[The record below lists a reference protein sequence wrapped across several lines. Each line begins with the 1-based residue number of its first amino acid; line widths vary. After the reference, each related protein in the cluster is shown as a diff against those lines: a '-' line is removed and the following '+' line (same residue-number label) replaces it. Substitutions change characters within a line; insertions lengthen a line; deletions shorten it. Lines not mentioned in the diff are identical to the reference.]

1 MRDSNFYKGKFL
13 FQLQNDQTL
22 PQIHEKRKQFP
33 KEIFRNNEKYSPL
46 LQFSKAILQEYDR
59 QPEKGGSF
67 NQPFLK
73 ASGSQLSYPSR
84 DSGPAC
90 EEKLLLFWRVGD
102 QLYCVSKQYG

>member
-1 MRDSNFYKGKFL
+1 MCWT
-13 FQLQNDQTL
+13 QNCSDLTNSF
-22 PQIHEKRKQFP
+22 FP
-33 KEIFRNNEKYSPL
+33 S
-46 LQFSKAILQEYDR
+46 QFSKAILQEYDR